1 MLSIKEI
8 MDILPHRFPFL
19 LIDRIVEME
28 LGKRVVG
35 IKNITVSEPFF
46 QGHFPDYPIM
56 PGVLLIEAMAQTGAV
71 LALSSESEKIKDKN
85 FYFST
90 IDKVKFRKPV
100 VPGDQVR
107 FEVEVIKQRSSLW
120 RFKGKAFVGESLVA
134 EGELQGIISDK

>member
-71 LALSSESEKIKDKN
+71 LALSSKSEKIKDKN